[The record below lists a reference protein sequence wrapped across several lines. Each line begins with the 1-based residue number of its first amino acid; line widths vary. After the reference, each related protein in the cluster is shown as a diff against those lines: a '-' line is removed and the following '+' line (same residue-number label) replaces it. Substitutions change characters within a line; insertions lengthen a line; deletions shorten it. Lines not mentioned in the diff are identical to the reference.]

1 MPKKSAKPTKP
12 AKPANSTSQK
22 AAESYE
28 FTSGVNSSDFTWV
41 SAGINDFAYIT
52 IDNQLRLYFNVQARK
67 MIGADRV
74 VIGYDFANKRL
85 IVGNPEVVR
94 PTNVRPHKLNKRGY
108 ASARPLVRKLM
119 LPEESLPLRFEYVG
133 KDYTVDGSLAFE
145 MVGDPWVGG
154 DGGL

>member
-1 MPKKSAKPTKP
+1 MPSENKKAV
-12 AKPANSTSQK
+12 
-22 AAESYE
+22 AAP
-28 FTSGVNSSDFTWV
+28 GNPKFTWI

-145 MVGDPWVGG
+145 MVGDPWAGG